1 MVVLKKLYKYNI
13 YVIFVLYS
21 TLHTIYIYEIRKY
34 QILRRVNDEQAII
47 TMH

>member
-1 MVVLKKLYKYNI
+1 MLCTIALYIQAYSIKYK
-13 YVIFVLYS
+13 
-21 TLHTIYIYEIRKY
+21 IRKY